1 MRRPNLSAITRNST
15 SPDLRGAVVEKAY
28 DRWARFYDVLCAPI
42 FRPAHRAVAAAA
54 NEVGGHVLEVGV
66 GTGLLL
72 PLYDRKLWVTGL
84 DVSEEMLSRA
94 RRRLRSASLPHVA
107 GLEMG
112 DIHVVRHP
120 DRSYDAI
127 VMPFVL
133 TLLASP
139 EDALS
144 NCRRML
150 RPGGEIIVVSHFRS
164 ETPILAGIERRLA
177 RRMGALGLRP
187 DFPISRIEQW
197 AAGYSEMETP
207 HVTPVGPFGVY
218 RLVRLRRKQLSTGA
232 VI

>member
-1 MRRPNLSAITRNST
+1 LSAITKSST
-15 SPDLRGAVVEKAY
+15 SPDLKGVVVEKAY
-28 DRWARFYDVLCAPI
+28 DRWARVYDVLCAPI

-84 DVSEEMLSRA
+84 DLSEEMLSRA
-94 RRRLRSASLPHVA
+94 RRRLRSDSLPHVA

-112 DIHVVRHP
+112 DVHLLRHP
-120 DRSYDAI
+120 DCSYDAI

-139 EDALS
+139 EAALS

-164 ETPILAGIERRLA
+164 ETPLLAGIERRLA
-177 RRMGALGLRP
+177 RRIGALGLRP
-187 DFPISRIEQW
+187 DFPVSRIENW
-197 AAGYSEMETP
+197 ASGYADMEAP
-207 HVTPVGPFGVY
+207 RVTAVGPFGVY
-218 RLVRLRRKQLSTGA
+218 QLVRLRRKPLSTGA